1 MYRYVSTPLIE
12 CSVNGMM
19 DRSVILSISEPG
31 ILQNFVNVELIVAV
45 DAKKFGKA
53 RFAKQAVCFL
63 PINAYGARF

>member
-1 MYRYVSTPLIE
+1 
-12 CSVNGMM
+12 M

-31 ILQNFVNVELIVAV
+31 ILLNFVNVELIVAV

-63 PINAYGARF
+63 PIKAYGERL